1 MFIVDYNYLK
11 LCGITLSNDK
21 VSLVVDKDNSFF
33 PKLSCSII
41 EGKYIFTLHYSKGEA
56 FLKSSLSFSY
66 DEFLGGDV
74 YSSLPK
80 EFFNFFSLSESFLVK
95 VRSSILNGK
104 KSWKIR
110 RFPLPLKK
118 AHCIK
123 ELGGISVSK
132 KVKESSKKK
141 VKEVDECN
149 EIALYNFDISIKRAA
164 QDHSYQAFEYFYQAW
179 KDLNKPG
186 GKSAAWNYFLEHVR
200 KIQKAG

>member
-1 MFIVDYNYLK
+1 MFIVDSNYLK

-21 VSLVVDKDNSFF
+21 VSLVIDKDNSFF
-33 PKLSCSII
+33 PKLSCSIV
-41 EGKYIFTLHYSKGEA
+41 EGKYIFTLYYSKGEA

-66 DEFLGGDV
+66 DEFSGGSAF
-74 YSSLPK
+74 SSLPK
-80 EFFNFFSLSESFLVK
+80 EFFDFFSLSESFLVK

-123 ELGGISVSK
+123 ELGGISVSRK
-132 KVKESSKKK
+132 ARDVSRRKVK
-141 VKEVDECN
+141 VKDECD
-149 EIALYNFDISIKRAA
+149 EIALYNFNICIQKAA
-164 QDHSYQAFEYFYQAW
+164 QDHSYQAFDYFYQAW

-186 GKSAAWNYFLEHVR
+186 GKSAAWNYFLEHVQ